1 MLEIIHMKT
10 NICTFRLHEMSSH
23 ERGEQGSSEDAGEG
37 LALKAQLAAKEAEVA
52 TLVVDLQKATKA
64 TTEEEA
70 RRLKREGELETSLA
84 TTIQERDQL
93 ASKLAM
99 QVQDLTQENNYAG
112 FFHTG

>member
-52 TLVVDLQKATKA
+52 TLVVDLQKASKA

-70 RRLKREGELETSLA
+70 RRHRRPTQPIGEWPSEAFSNRGRGRRNRGA
-84 TTIQERDQL
+84 
-93 ASKLAM
+93 ASAEAGGAWL
-99 QVQDLTQENNYAG
+99 QCGQD
-112 FFHTG
+112 